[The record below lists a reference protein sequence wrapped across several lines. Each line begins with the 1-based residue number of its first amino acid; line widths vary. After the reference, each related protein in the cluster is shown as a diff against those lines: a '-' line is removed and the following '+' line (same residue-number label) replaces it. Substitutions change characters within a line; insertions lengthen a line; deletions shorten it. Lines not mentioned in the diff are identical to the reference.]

1 MKGFFIMNE
10 SKIYAGNLNYST
22 TAEDLTSLFSQYG
35 HIVEAKLITDR
46 DTGRSKGFSFITFE
60 TPEAAQSALAE
71 NGSDFMDRKIIVNI
85 AKEQQK
91 RRPY

>member
-1 MKGFFIMNE
+1 MNQ

-22 TAEDLTSLFSQYG
+22 TADDLTALFAQHG

-46 DTGRSKGFSFITFE
+46 DTGRSKGFAFITFE
-60 TPEAAQSALAE
+60 TPEEAQSALAE
-71 NGSDFMDRKIIVNI
+71 NGKEFMDRKMIVNI